1 MNIAKLNIKEN
12 ARQLRRLEIAR
23 IAHSFFATISD
34 AMRVDHESRLRRTA
48 RVVPR
53 LRSIN
58 GTPA

>member
-1 MNIAKLNIKEN
+1 MNTAKLNFNEN

-23 IAHSFFATISD
+23 ITHSLFAAITD